1 MIDQRYNTYFVD
13 KKNKTKSKSYI
24 EFAKNICL
32 HVFIQ
37 FINNIAAITK
47 MIVLLTMIHSIN
59 IRALII
65 VIFVDRLLFF
75 VLLILEA

>member
-13 KKNKTKSKSYI
+13 NKKKTKSKSYI

-47 MIVLLTMIHSIN
+47 MIVLLTMINYLSYEVMIHSIN

-65 VIFVDRLLFF
+65 CLMK
-75 VLLILEA
+75 